1 MIKIMNQSL
10 RKLFLLS
17 LFFISTKALAIT
29 WEVIGPCHKMPIAH
43 GSFDEFNLK
52 KKSVGDITLLIF
64 KKAGLSFEGNKAMIK
79 NIEGLPGSLDY
90 LPLEGEDYRSFG
102 WCYEVNGKQ
111 PPLYMNK
118 VHFQSQN
125 DHLTWVLGQASF
137 IDREWKEYCT
147 PVHHFNYSFFCKE

>member
-1 MIKIMNQSL
+1 VIDIILKRSDTNNLKITNLKCEIKMIKIMNQSL
-10 RKLFLLS
+10 KKLFLLS

-29 WEVIGPCHKMPIAH
+29 WEVIGPCHQLPIAH

-90 LPLEGEDYRSFG
+90 LPL
-102 WCYEVNGKQ
+102 K
-111 PPLYMNK
+111 
-118 VHFQSQN
+118 
-125 DHLTWVLGQASF
+125 GQ
-137 IDREWKEYCT
+137 D
-147 PVHHFNYSFFCKE
+147 